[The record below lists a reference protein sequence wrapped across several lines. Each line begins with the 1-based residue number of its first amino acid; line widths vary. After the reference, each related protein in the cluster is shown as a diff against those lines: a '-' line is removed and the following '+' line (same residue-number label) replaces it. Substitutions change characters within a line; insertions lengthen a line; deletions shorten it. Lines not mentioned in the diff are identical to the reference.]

1 MEAKFICKKL
11 SMKLILL
18 SYPTFFKREVE
29 LVTHWMQ
36 NYSFVYHLRKPEAT
50 DGGYERFLNEI
61 PERFHPRIV
70 LHGAYQ
76 LQQNYAVGGIHFS
89 TKNRTE
95 YVDVTA
101 RGTKSTSCH
110 SVGEVKNLDGAYDY
124 VFLSPIFE
132 SISKQG
138 YVGSLNAD
146 EVRTYLSESRKSQV
160 IALGGIDEK
169 SISKLQPFGF
179 EGMAVLG
186 GVWTANP
193 IQNIAQLNS
202 NFEKIYQCL

>member
-1 MEAKFICKKL
+1 
-11 SMKLILL
+11 MKLILL
-18 SYPTFFKREVE
+18 SYPTFFKRETE
-29 LVTHWMQ
+29 LVSHWMQ
-36 NYSFVYHLRKPEAT
+36 DYSFVFHVRKPEAT
-50 DGGYERFLNEI
+50 AEEYERFLNEI
-61 PERFHPRIV
+61 PERFHARII

-89 TKNRTE
+89 TKNRIDCA
-95 YVDVTA
+95 DVTA

-110 SVGEVKNLDGAYDY
+110 SVEEVRSLDGAYDY

-138 YVGSLNAD
+138 YVGSLNTYD
-146 EVRTYLSESRKSQV
+146 VKTYLSESRKSQV
-160 IALGGIDEK
+160 VALGGIDEK

-179 EGMAVLG
+179 EGVAVLG
-186 GVWTANP
+186 GVWTADP
-193 IQNIAQLNS
+193 IQNIAHLNS